1 MRIFRG
7 DLRDFEGLLHHAPQS
22 LVREIAGIGRSRALS
37 EQDPDARR
45 RRAGFGQALDLAQ
58 PDVDREF
65 VAFRDRA
72 LRAGCAK
79 ITGDGYGALGGT
91 LQAFAH
97 CAVPP
102 TVILSILTVGTP
114 TPTGTLCPSLPHTP
128 MPSSSF
134 RSFPTMLTYFSAS
147 GPLPI
152 SVAPRT
158 GRVILPSSIR

>member
-1 MRIFRG
+1 
-7 DLRDFEGLLHHAPQS
+7 D
-22 LVREIAGIGRSRALS
+22 AG
-37 EQDPDARR
+37 R

-79 ITGDGYGALGGT
+79 ITGDRYGALGGT

-102 TVILSILTVGTP
+102 TVILSILTVGIP
-114 TPTGTLCPSLPHTP
+114 TPTGTLCPSLPQTP
-128 MPSSSF
+128 MPSSSS
-134 RSFPTMLTYFSAS
+134 RLLPTMLTCCSDS
-147 GPLPI
+147 GPLPMR
-152 SVAPRT
+152 VALRT
-158 GRVILPSSIR
+158 GRLSLPSSMR